1 MLPQL
6 VGYLP
11 AVELHALLL
20 FVWFQ
25 IVRRM
30 PQDEEKGYGDCERA
44 ESRRYDQTEV
54 VEGKAP
60 P

>member
-1 MLPQL
+1 MRMMLPQL
-6 VGYLP
+6 VECWP

-30 PQDEEKGYGDCERA
+30 PQDEEKGYSDCERA
-44 ESRRYDQTEV
+44 ESRRYD
-54 VEGKAP
+54 
-60 P
+60 